1 MIFFE
6 RMKFKEVDEADP
18 NEKKIIFEKHGKS
31 IPVDSLSTGEKQIVF
46 RKKVRFQ
53 NILVTMYRKIQV

>member
-1 MIFFE
+1 M
-6 RMKFKEVDEADP
+6 DEADS

-31 IPVDSLSTGEKQIVF
+31 IPVDSLSTVEKQIVF